1 LIEVLRGEMEHRKH
15 LMWLMVDGKPSRDNL
30 SKVGRTAT
38 KLNKVVSG
46 FELEIKFIEWIERG
60 SFSVD

>member
-1 LIEVLRGEMEHRKH
+1 MEHRKH

-46 FELEIKFIEWIERG
+46 FELKIKFMELIGKG

>member
-1 LIEVLRGEMEHRKH
+1 
-15 LMWLMVDGKPSRDNL
+15 MVDGKPSRDNL

-46 FELEIKFIEWIERG
+46 FEMEIKFKELTGKG